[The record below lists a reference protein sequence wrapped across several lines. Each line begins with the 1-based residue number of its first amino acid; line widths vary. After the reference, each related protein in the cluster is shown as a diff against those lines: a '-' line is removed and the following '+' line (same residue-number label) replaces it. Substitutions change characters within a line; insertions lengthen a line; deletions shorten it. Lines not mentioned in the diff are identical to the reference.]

1 MVAVSISA
9 PAIEPPPMKRRAYEV
24 FQLKSG
30 NFAVKATFRE
40 GKPILLFGFRSE
52 SEARSWLEREM
63 ARQPV

>member
-1 MVAVSISA
+1 MVAVGVST
-9 PAIEPPPMKRRAYEV
+9 PMIESPPMKRRAYEI

-30 NFAVKATFRE
+30 NFAVKAMIRE

-63 ARQPV
+63 ARQPG

>member
-1 MVAVSISA
+1 
-9 PAIEPPPMKRRAYEV
+9 MKRRAYEV